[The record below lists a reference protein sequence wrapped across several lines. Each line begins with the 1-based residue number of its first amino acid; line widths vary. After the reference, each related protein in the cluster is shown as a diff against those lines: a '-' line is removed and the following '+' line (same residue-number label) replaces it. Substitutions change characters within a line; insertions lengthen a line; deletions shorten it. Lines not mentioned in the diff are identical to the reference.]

1 MIDIREF
8 LELKDK
14 VKQLEKDKKDLKERM
29 EKLEARDPSE
39 GSFSI

>member
-14 VKQLEKDKKDLKERM
+14 VKQLEKDKKAMEERIEKSEERILKRV
-29 EKLEARDPSE
+29 L
-39 GSFSI
+39 